1 MSRESGVG
9 TAFAGNTSSSM
20 DGLKPG
26 DNTMT
31 SRPVETDASPSVE
44 QSFPPFNRR
53 REARVE
59 DRHWYTFEMY
69 ESHTAGAEAVVE
81 GKVLSLNRSAHG
93 ILLLMSE
100 PPQVRQLIALYNPQ
114 LGWHRSTMVYEIC
127 WVRALPIESERSQ
140 FLVGC
145 RHNITARSR

>member
-1 MSRESGVG
+1 
-9 TAFAGNTSSSM
+9 M

-31 SRPVETDASPSVE
+31 SHPVEAEASPSMEHFV
-44 QSFPPFNRR
+44 PPFNRR

-59 DRHWYTFEMY
+59 DRHWYSYEMY
-69 ESHTAGAEAVVE
+69 ESYNPGAEAVVE

-100 PPQVRQLIALYNPQ
+100 PPRVQQLVALYNPR
-114 LGWHRSTMVYEIC
+114 LGWYRSTMVYEIC
-127 WVRALPIESERSQ
+127 WVRALPIEPESSQ

-145 RHNITARSR
+145 RHITAASR

>member
-1 MSRESGVG
+1 
-9 TAFAGNTSSSM
+9 
-20 DGLKPG
+20 
-26 DNTMT
+26 MT
-31 SRPVETDASPSVE
+31 SRPAEADASPSVE
-44 QSFPPFNRR
+44 HSVPSFNRR

-59 DRHWYTFEMY
+59 DRHWYTYEMY
-69 ESHTAGAEAVVE
+69 ESPSAGAEAVVE

-100 PPQVRQLIALYNPQ
+100 PPQVRQLIALYNPR

-127 WVRALPIESERSQ
+127 WVRAVPIESEGSQ

-145 RHNITARSR
+145 RHNIIAASR

>member
-1 MSRESGVG
+1 
-9 TAFAGNTSSSM
+9 M

-31 SRPVETDASPSVE
+31 SRPVEADASPTLEHSV
-44 QSFPPFNRR
+44 PPFNRR

-59 DRHWYTFEMY
+59 DRHWYTYEMY
-69 ESHTAGAEAVVE
+69 NAVADKSEAVVE

-93 ILLLMSE
+93 ILLLMRE
-100 PPQVRQLIALYNPQ
+100 PPQVRQFIALYNPQ

-127 WVRALPIESERSQ
+127 WVRALPIESESSQ
-140 FLVGC
+140 YLVGC
-145 RHNITARSR
+145 RHNITAASR

>member
-1 MSRESGVG
+1 
-9 TAFAGNTSSSM
+9 M

-26 DNTMT
+26 DNMMT
-31 SRPVETDASPSVE
+31 SRPAEADASPSVK
-44 QSFPPFNRR
+44 QAVPPFNRR

-59 DRHWYTFEMY
+59 DRHWYTYEMY
-69 ESHTAGAEAVVE
+69 ESHSAGAEAVVE

-100 PPQVRQLIALYNPQ
+100 PPCVRQLVALSNPR
-114 LGWHRSTMVYEIC
+114 LGWYRSTMVYEIC
-127 WVRALPIESERSQ
+127 WVRTLPIESEGSQ

-145 RHNITARSR
+145 RHITAASR